1 MLFSRLGCALL
12 SALALGVASS
22 LALAQ
27 THSTGSGQAYPN
39 KPVRMILS
47 FPPGGGTD
55 ILGRTVSL
63 KLTEKWNQSVVVD
76 NRAGGNGVV
85 GARAAISANP
95 DGYTLYVGSSDHM
108 ILAPSLFSN
117 LPYDTRRDLLPITS
131 LANQYYILV
140 VHPSVP
146 ANSVKEFIALAK
158 AKPGA
163 LNFASPG
170 TGTGGHL
177 TGEFF
182 QMMTGVTMTHVP
194 YKGSAPAITDLLG
207 GRDVTTSFASMA
219 SVVPHIK
226 SGRLRALALTS
237 TKRLKAL
244 PEVITTAEAGLPNL
258 VVYSWNGV
266 FAPIG
271 TPNALVNRVSS
282 DIVAILKMPDVADRL
297 SDLGLDPTGGT
308 PDEFREIIKA
318 DLQRWAKIIKDSGIE
333 KSQL

>member
-1 MLFSRLGCALL
+1 MNVNLLSRLTSVVLL
-12 SALALGVASS
+12 VTVLGFAAS
-22 LALAQ
+22 ALAQ
-27 THSTGSGQAYPN
+27 TYPN
-39 KPVRMILS
+39 KAVRLILS
-47 FPPGGGTD
+47 YPPGGGTD
-55 ILGRTVSL
+55 LLGRTVSQ
-63 KLTEKWNQSVVVD
+63 KLTEKWGHSVVVD
-76 NRAGGNGVV
+76 NRSGGNGVV
-85 GARAAISANP
+85 GARAAISAAP

-108 ILAPSLFSN
+108 ILAPNLFNN
-117 LPYDTRRDLLPITS
+117 LPYDTLRDLMPITS

-182 QMMTGVTMTHVP
+182 QMMTGVKMTHVP

>member
-1 MLFSRLGCALL
+1 MNVRALSRVLL
-12 SALALGVASS
+12 LLLAAIAFLSGTAI
-22 LALAQ
+22 AQ
-27 THSTGSGQAYPN
+27 TYPTR
-39 KPVRMILS
+39 PVRLILS

-55 ILGRTVSL
+55 ILGRTVGQ
-63 KLTEKWNQSVVVD
+63 KLSEKWGHPVVVD

-85 GARAAISANP
+85 GARAAITSAP

-108 ILAPSLFSN
+108 ILAPNLFAN
-117 LPYDTRRDLLPITS
+117 LPYDTLRDLQPVTS

-140 VHPSVP
+140 VHPTVP
-146 ANSVKEFIALAK
+146 AKDVKEFIAFAK
-158 AKPGA
+158 ANPGK
-163 LNFASPG
+163 LNFVSPG
-170 TGTGGHL
+170 LGTGGHL

-182 QMMTGVTMTHVP
+182 QMMTGVKMTHVP

-226 SGRLRALALTS
+226 SGRLRALFLTS
-237 TKRLKAL
+237 AQRLKAL
-244 PEVITTAEAGLPNL
+244 PEVPTTGELGIPNL

-271 TPNALVNRVSS
+271 TNRALVNRVSGEIS
-282 DIVAILKMPDVADRL
+282 GILKMPDVADRL
-297 SDLGLDPTGGT
+297 MSLGLDPTGGT
-308 PDEFREIIKA
+308 PEEFTKVIRS
-318 DLQRWAKIIKDSGIE
+318 DLERWGKIIRDSGIE

>member
-1 MLFSRLGCALL
+1 MNSSLSRLGRAFAQVL
-12 SALALGVASS
+12 ALAVASS
-22 LALAQ
+22 FALAQ
-27 THSTGSGQAYPN
+27 SYPS

-55 ILGRTVSL
+55 ILGRTVSH
-63 KLTEKWNQSVVVD
+63 KLTDKWNQPVIVD

-85 GARAAISANP
+85 GARAAITSNP
-95 DGYTLYVGSSDHM
+95 DGYTLYVGSSDHL
-108 ILAPSLFSN
+108 ILAPNLFSN
-117 LPYDTRRDLLPITS
+117 LPYDTLRDLLPVTS

-146 ANSVKEFIALAK
+146 ANSMKEFIALAK
-158 AKPGA
+158 SKPGT

-182 QMMTGVTMTHVP
+182 QMMTGVKLTHVP

-237 TKRLKAL
+237 EKRLKAL
-244 PEVITTAEAGLPNL
+244 PDVITTAEAGLPNL

-271 TPNALVNRVSS
+271 TSRALVHRVS
-282 DIVAILKMPDVADRL
+282 DEIAAILKMPDVSERL
-297 SDLGLDPTGGT
+297 IGLGLDPTGGT
-308 PDEFREIIKA
+308 PEEFREIVKA
-318 DLQRWAKIIKDSGIE
+318 DLQRWGKIIRDSGIE

>member
-1 MLFSRLGCALL
+1 MTVSLLRLG
-12 SALALGVASS
+12 SAFAWAVALGVAPGV
-22 LALAQ
+22 AHAQ
-27 THSTGSGQAYPN
+27 TYPN

-55 ILGRTVSL
+55 ILGRTVSQ
-63 KLTEKWNQSVVVD
+63 KLTEKWNQPVIVD
-76 NRAGGNGVV
+76 NRSGGNGVV

-108 ILAPSLFSN
+108 ILAPNLFSN
-117 LPYDTRRDLLPITS
+117 LPYDTLRDLLPVTS

-140 VHPSVP
+140 VHSSVP
-146 ANSVKEFIALAK
+146 ATSVKEFIALAK

-182 QMMTGVTMTHVP
+182 QITTGVKMTHVP

-237 TKRLKAL
+237 TKRLQAL

-271 TPNALVNRVSS
+271 TSKALVSRVSS
-282 DIVAILKMPDVADRL
+282 DLVAILKMPDVAERL
-297 SDLGLDPTGGT
+297 SGLGLDPTGGT
-308 PDEFREIIKA
+308 PEEFREIVKA
-318 DLQRWAKIIKDSGIE
+318 DLQRWGKIIRDSGIE

>member
-1 MLFSRLGCALL
+1 VLFSRLGSALV

-117 LPYDTRRDLLPITS
+117 LPYDTLRDLLPITS

-182 QMMTGVTMTHVP
+182 QMMTGVKMTHVP

-237 TKRLKAL
+237 TKRLNAL